1 MVKTE
6 IDMKILRALLPLL
19 LIAAA
24 CNTAPKSY
32 YWERF
37 DMDGHRTGVTVPA
50 ADNVPEAL
58 GTLYGKAYKAPNGRT
73 FRGGSTPEVASLLI
87 GVQPEMAYLK
97 EAIAFAPEG
106 LARYAPESP
115 LSNFIVDHLKAA
127 TERITGKHV
136 DVAITNFGGIRCDL
150 PKGNVLLDDVV
161 SMLPFSNYA
170 TWLLIPGS
178 ELRKV
183 FEQMAETRPQ
193 CVSGA
198 ELVIENGRLVS
209 AKIGGKPIDDRKY
222 YSLATIDFMMDGGDG
237 YKLARGARD
246 FIITDKRIGDIILED
261 IRAITAAG
269 EQLTYA
275 TDGRVRVQKT
285 GDKLLAKENAPAA
298 EAEPAPTRKPRLVI
312 MHCNDTHSHFDPFP
326 TEVGYRGGIVERAA
340 FADSIRRVYP
350 ASKVLFLHAGDF
362 NQGSSYYSEL
372 GGSLEPKMINALG
385 YDCITLGNH
394 ELDNGIEDL
403 AARLSKIDCPIVC
416 ANCEFPDTLQKYVEP
431 YTIIRR
437 GGMKIGIIGMESDIA
452 TMVAA
457 PTAQRVQ
464 QYDNVETIL
473 KWAPYLK
480 EEEGCDMVILLSHLG
495 YGEDQSVIA
504 QVRGVDLV
512 IGGHTHTFVKDF
524 VYTQDLDGH
533 SVPIITD
540 GCWGRE
546 MGLVKV
552 Y

>member
-1 MVKTE
+1 MAETKV
-6 IDMKILRALLPLL
+6 DMKSLRILVPLL
-19 LIAAA
+19 LLAAA
-24 CNTAPKSY
+24 CNTVPESY
-32 YWERF
+32 SWEHF
-37 DMDGHRTGVTVPA
+37 EMDGHRTGVTVPA
-50 ADNVPEAL
+50 ADNVSQAL
-58 GTLYGKAYKAPNGRT
+58 GTVEGNIYTAPNGRI
-73 FRGGSTPEVASLLI
+73 FRGGSTPKVAELLI
-87 GVQPEMAYLK
+87 SVQPDMAYLK
-97 EAIAFAPEG
+97 EAVAYCPEG
-106 LARYAPESP
+106 MAKYPPESP
-115 LSNFIVDHLKAA
+115 LSNFIADHLKSA
-127 TERITGKHV
+127 TERITGRHV
-136 DVAITNFGGIRCDL
+136 DLAITNFGGIRCDL

-161 SMLPFSNYA
+161 SMLPFSNCA
-170 TWLLIPGS
+170 TWLSVPGS

-183 FEQMAETRPQ
+183 FEDMAARGPQ

-198 ELVIENGRLVS
+198 QLEIADGKLVS
-209 AKIGGKPIDDRKY
+209 AKIGGKPIDDRKFY
-222 YSLATIDFMMDGGDG
+222 GLATIDFLIDGGDG

-246 FIITDKRIGDIILED
+246 YVFTENRIGDIILED

-269 EQLTYA
+269 EPLQYS
-275 TDGRVRVQKT
+275 TDGRVKVSKA
-285 GDKLLAKENAPAA
+285 DKAAPAKEEAQEAEAAPARSSR
-298 EAEPAPTRKPRLVI
+298 PKLVI

-326 TEVGYRGGIVERAA
+326 TAAGYRGGIIERAA

-350 ASKVLFLHAGDF
+350 GSKLLLLHAGDF

-403 AARLSKIDCPIVC
+403 AERLSHINCPVVC
-416 ANCEFPDTLQKYVEP
+416 ANCEFPDTLQQFVSP
-431 YTIIRR
+431 YAILKR

-457 PTAQRVQ
+457 PTSQRIQ
-464 QYDNVETIL
+464 QFDNAETIL

-495 YGEDQSVIA
+495 YWEDQEVISK
-504 QVRGVDLV
+504 VRGIDLV
-512 IGGHTHTFVKDF
+512 IGGHTHTFVQDF
-524 VYTQDLDGH
+524 VYPEDLDGRK
-533 SVPIITD
+533 VPVVTD

-546 MGLVKV
+546 MGLIKV

>member
-1 MVKTE
+1 
-6 IDMKILRALLPLL
+6 MKILRAFLPLL
-19 LIAAA
+19 LLVAS
-24 CNTAPKSY
+24 CNVTPQAY

-37 DMDGHRTGVTVPA
+37 DMDGHRTGVKVPA
-50 ADNVPEAL
+50 ADNVPQAL
-58 GTLYGKAYKAPNGRT
+58 GTVEGKVYRAPNGRV

-97 EAIAFAPEG
+97 EVVAYAPEG
-106 LARYAPESP
+106 LERFAPESP
-115 LSNFIVDHLKAA
+115 LSNFIADNLKSA

-136 DVAITNFGGIRCDL
+136 DLAITNFGGIRCNL
-150 PKGNVLLDDVV
+150 PVGNVLLDDVV

-170 TWLLIPGS
+170 TWLLVPGS

-183 FEQMAETRPQ
+183 FEQMARTMPQ

-198 ELVIENGRLVS
+198 ELVIDNGRLVS
-209 AKIGGKPIDDRKY
+209 AKIGGKSIDDRKFY
-222 YSLATIDFMMDGGDG
+222 GLATIDFLMDGGDG
-237 YKLARGARD
+237 YKLARGAKD
-246 FIITDKRIGDIILED
+246 FVISDQKIGDIILEA
-261 IRAITAAG
+261 IRTVTAAG
-269 EQLTYA
+269 EPLVYS
-275 TDGRVRVQKT
+275 TDGRV
-285 GDKLLAKENAPAA
+285 KLRKAERGMSAKDEAPVTEAEQAPA
-298 EAEPAPTRKPRLVI
+298 RKPKLVI

-326 TEVGYRGGIVERAA
+326 TEAGYRGGIVERAA
-340 FADSIRRVYP
+340 FVDSIRRVHP
-350 ASKVLFLHAGDF
+350 ANRVLFLHAGDF

-372 GGSLEPKMINALG
+372 GGSLEPKMVNALG

-403 AARLSKIDCPIVC
+403 AARLSRIKCPVVC
-416 ANCEFPDTLQKYVEP
+416 ANCEFPDTLQQFVAP
-431 YTIIRR
+431 YAIIRR

-457 PTAQRVQ
+457 PTAQRIRQ
-464 QYDNVETIL
+464 FDNAETIL

-480 EEEGCDMVILLSHLG
+480 EEEGCDLVILLSHLG

-504 QVRGVDLV
+504 KVRGVDLV

-524 VYTQDLDGH
+524 VYVLDLDGR
-533 SVPIITD
+533 SVPVITD